1 MSEAI
6 EKTEK
11 VSTKKETRKY
21 TKDSILA
28 SEKYRSRKDI
38 LQVLLEDGKSY
49 DLDTVDKMVDKF
61 MKGKVN

>member
-1 MSEAI
+1 MSEAA

-21 TKDSILA
+21 TKDSILG

-49 DLDTVDKMVDKF
+49 DLDTVDKIVDKF